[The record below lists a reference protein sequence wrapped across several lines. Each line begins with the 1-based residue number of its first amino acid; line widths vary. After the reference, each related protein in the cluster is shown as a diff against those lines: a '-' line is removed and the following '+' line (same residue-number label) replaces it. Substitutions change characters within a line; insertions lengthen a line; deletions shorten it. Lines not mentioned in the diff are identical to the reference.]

1 MFKNLSHIG
10 IAVKNLMRSSETFQK
25 LVDVKD
31 IHIESV
37 PDQKVNI
44 AMLDVGGT
52 HIELLEGSSEDSPIS
67 KFIEKRGEGIH
78 HLSFTVDDIEKE
90 LARMK
95 SEGFQLIDE
104 KPRIG
109 AGGSLIAFV
118 HPKST
123 NGILIELTQTA
134 KNG

>member
-1 MFKNLSHIG
+1 MFKKLSHIG

-25 LVDVKD
+25 ILDVQD

-44 AMLDVGGT
+44 AMLEIGGT
-52 HIELLEGSSEDSPIS
+52 HIELLEGSSEDSPII
-67 KFIEKRGEGIH
+67 KFIEKKGEGIH
-78 HLSFTVDDIEKE
+78 HLSFEVEDLEKE
-90 LARMK
+90 LSRMR
-95 SEGFQLIDE
+95 SEGFNLLDE
-104 KPRIG
+104 KPRVG

-123 NGILIELTQTA
+123 NGVLIELNQKA